1 VPKNQNIIQPKTS
14 SNKVEATDP
23 IAWKWICFFIA
34 LVAFALYANTL
45 HHDYTVDDGTVIA
58 NNKFTKEG
66 ISSIGKIFSSAYRA
80 GYWDRNEGL
89 YRPLSVAM
97 FAVEWQLGG
106 GKPFLGHLINVLLYV
121 CTAVVVLSLLKR
133 LLNAYHPLIPV
144 IAALLFVV
152 HPIHTE
158 VVANIK
164 SRDEIL
170 SFLFGCLSLRLLFM
184 YVDRNKLSFFIASLF
199 AFIIALLSKETTLTW
214 LGVIPIALWCCTNF
228 DIKKTIVTSLP
239 FFVIIVLFVFLRMSI
254 LGSLKGETEILL
266 INNSLLS
273 ANGAVF
279 KQMATAFSILFR
291 YLVLMVAPITLI
303 FDYSFNTIPSVGFG
317 DFRALLG
324 LILILTGLFVG
335 IKSLVSRSIIGFAIL
350 FFLGT
355 IVLLSNVFFLIEAT
369 MAERFMYTPSFGICI
384 LFAVGIGNFINADKK
399 EILSVSAL
407 KSNRGLISFI
417 LVLTLLF
424 GGRTIARNADW
435 KDNITLLSTDIKS
448 APNSA
453 RILYAYG
460 SAILIEQALKENDPT
475 VKNNLL
481 DQSIE
486 YLRRGVTVIPNYN
499 DAWYNLGIAYKE
511 RGNAKD
517 AIASFETARSYKPFK
532 EASKFVNAG
541 IAYGMNQQYDKAIS
555 DLQRAYDLDPTSTD
569 AMNNLGLYLGEAGN
583 ASASFEMLGKAIAA
597 KPDFD
602 KAYYNRGNIW
612 AKNGNY
618 RNAIEDYK
626 KTLQLNSSY
635 GDAYNNLGNCYAALQ
650 TPDSAM
656 VWFEKA
662 IATDPSNVK
671 AVINLSITYRI
682 LGDTV
687 KANEYLQKARL
698 LGAAI

>member
-1 VPKNQNIIQPKTS
+1 
-14 SNKVEATDP
+14 
-23 IAWKWICFFIA
+23 
-34 LVAFALYANTL
+34 
-45 HHDYTVDDGTVIA
+45 
-58 NNKFTKEG
+58 
-66 ISSIGKIFSSAYRA
+66 
-80 GYWDRNEGL
+80 
-89 YRPLSVAM
+89 
-97 FAVEWQLGG
+97 
-106 GKPFLGHLINVLLYV
+106 
-121 CTAVVVLSLLKR
+121 
-133 LLNAYHPLIPV
+133 
-144 IAALLFVV
+144 
-152 HPIHTE
+152 
-158 VVANIK
+158 
-164 SRDEIL
+164 
-170 SFLFGCLSLRLLFM
+170 
-184 YVDRNKLSFFIASLF
+184 
-199 AFIIALLSKETTLTW
+199 
-214 LGVIPIALWCCTNF
+214 
-228 DIKKTIVTSLP
+228 
-239 FFVIIVLFVFLRMSI
+239 
-254 LGSLKGETEILL
+254 
-266 INNSLLS
+266 
-273 ANGAVF
+273 
-279 KQMATAFSILFR
+279 
-291 YLVLMVAPITLI
+291 MVAPITLI
-303 FDYSFNTIPSVGFG
+303 FDYSFNTISTVGFG

-324 LILILTGLFVG
+324 LMLILFGLFVG

-355 IVLLSNVFFLIEAT
+355 IVLLSNLFFLIEAT

-384 LFAVGIGNFINADKK
+384 LFAVGIGNFIRTDKK
-399 EILSVSAL
+399 EILSVSSL
-407 KSNRGLISFI
+407 KSNRGPISFL

-435 KDNITLLSTDIKS
+435 KDNITLLSKDIQS

-475 VKNNLL
+475 IKNNLL

-517 AIASFETARSYKPFK
+517 AIVAFETARSYKPFN

-583 ASASFEMLGKAIAA
+583 ASSSFEMLGKAIAA

-602 KAYYNRGNIW
+602 KAFYNRGNIW

-618 RNAIEDYK
+618 RNAIQDYK
-626 KTLQLNSSY
+626 QTLQLNSSY

-650 TPDSAM
+650 IPDSAM
-656 VWFEKA
+656 IWFEKA
-662 IATDPSNVK
+662 IVTDPSNVK

-687 KANEYLQKARL
+687 KANEYLQKARS

>member
-1 VPKNQNIIQPKTS
+1 MQKKQNKNQSLTS
-14 SNKVEATDP
+14 SKKAEVRNP
-23 IAWKWICFFIA
+23 IAWKWIYLLIA
-34 LVAFALYANTL
+34 LLAFLLYANTIN
-45 HHDYTVDDGTVIA
+45 HDYTVDDGTVMA
-58 NNKFTKEG
+58 NNKYTKEG

-97 FAVEWQLGG
+97 FAVEWQLGD
-106 GKPFLGHLINVLLYV
+106 GKPFLGHLMNVLLYV
-121 CTAVVVLSLLKR
+121 CTAVVVISLLKR
-133 LLNAYHPLIPV
+133 LLNGYHPLIPV
-144 IAALLFVV
+144 IAAVIFVI

-170 SFLFGCLSLRLLFM
+170 SFLFGCLSLRLLLM
-184 YVDRNKLSFFIASLF
+184 YIDENKISFLVTSLIS
-199 AFIIALLSKETTLTW
+199 FIIALFSKETTLTW
-214 LGVIPIALWCCTNF
+214 LGVIPIALWCSTNF
-228 DIKKTIVTSLP
+228 DIKKTIITSLP
-239 FFVIIVLFVFLRMSI
+239 YLVIIVLFIFLRMSI
-254 LGSLKGETEILL
+254 LGSLKGESEILL
-266 INNSLLS
+266 INNSLVN
-273 ANGAVF
+273 ANGDIV
-279 KQMATAFSILFR
+279 KKIATAFSILFR
-291 YLVLMVAPITLI
+291 YLILMIAPVTLI
-303 FDYSFNTIPSVGFG
+303 FDYSYNTIPTVGFG
-317 DFRALLG
+317 DIRALLG
-324 LILILTGLFVG
+324 FILIICGIFFGL
-335 IKSLVSRSIIGFAIL
+335 KSLVKRNMLGFAIF

-369 MAERFMYTPSFGICI
+369 MAERFMYTPSFGVCI
-384 LFAVGIGNFINADKK
+384 LFALGIGKYIKDDKSK
-399 EILSVSAL
+399 FLDLSSL
-407 KSNRGLISFI
+407 NGNKGLMSIV
-417 LVLTLLF
+417 LVITVLF
-424 GGRTIARNADW
+424 CGRTIARNADW
-435 KDNITLLSTDIKS
+435 KDNITLLSKDIQS

-460 SAILIEQALKENDPT
+460 SAILIEKALKENDPT

-486 YLRRGVTVIPNYN
+486 YLRKGVTVIPNYN

-511 RGNAKD
+511 RGNVKD
-517 AIASFETARSYKPFK
+517 AVAAFETARSYKPFK
-532 EASKFVNAG
+532 DASRLINSGV
-541 IAYGMNQQYDKAIS
+541 AYGLNQQYDKAIS
-555 DLQRAYDLDPTSTD
+555 DLQKAYELEPKSAD
-569 AMNNLGLYLGEAGN
+569 AMNNLGLYLGEAGK
-583 ASASFEMLGKAIAA
+583 STASFEMLGKAISA

-626 KTLQLNSSY
+626 RTLQINSSY

-650 TPDSAM
+650 IPDSAK

-687 KANEYLQKARL
+687 KANEYLQKARS

>member
-1 VPKNQNIIQPKTS
+1 VQKKQIKNQPVSPLK
-14 SNKVEATDP
+14 KVEVSQP
-23 IAWKWICFFIA
+23 IAWKWLYIFIA
-34 LVAFALYANTL
+34 LIAFLLYANTIN
-45 HHDYTVDDGTVIA
+45 HDYTVDDGTVIA

-80 GYWDRNEGL
+80 GYWERNEGL

-97 FAVEWQLGG
+97 FAAEWQIGG

-133 LLNAYHPLIPV
+133 LLNGYHPLIPI
-144 IAALLFVV
+144 IAALIFVI

-184 YVDRNKLSFFIASLF
+184 YIDKSKMSFFIGSMF
-199 AFIIALLSKETTLTW
+199 AFVVALFSKETTLTW
-214 LGVIPIALWCCTNF
+214 LGVIPIAIWCCTNF
-228 DIKKTIVTSLP
+228 DFKKTTITSLP
-239 FFVIIVLFVFLRMSI
+239 FLVIIVLFILLRMSI
-254 LGSLKGETEILL
+254 LGSLKGESEILL
-266 INNSLLS
+266 INNSLVN
-273 ANGAVF
+273 ANGDII
-279 KQMATAFSILFR
+279 KQVATAFSILFR
-291 YLVLMVAPITLI
+291 YLILMIAPITLI
-303 FDYSFNTIPSVGFG
+303 FDYSYNTIPTVGFG
-317 DFRALLG
+317 DIKALLG
-324 LILILTGLFVG
+324 FILIIVGLIFG
-335 IKSLVSRSIIGFAIL
+335 LKSLIKREMLGFAIF

-384 LFAVGIGNFINADKK
+384 LFALGIGRFIKSDKK
-399 EILSVSAL
+399 EILDMSSL
-407 KSNRGLISFI
+407 KSNQGLISMVLVIAI
-417 LVLTLLF
+417 LF
-424 GGRTIARNADW
+424 SGRTIARNTDW
-435 KDNITLLSTDIKS
+435 KDNLTLLSKDIQS

-460 SAILIEQALKENDPT
+460 SAILIEKALKENDPN

-486 YLRRGVTVIPNYN
+486 YLRKGVNVIPNYN
-499 DAWYNLGIAYKE
+499 DAWYNLGIANKE
-511 RGNAKD
+511 RGNARE
-517 AIASFETARSYKPFK
+517 AIVAFETARSYKPFTD
-532 EASKFVNAG
+532 ASKLINAG
-541 IAYGMNQQYDKAIS
+541 IAYGMNQQYDKAIV
-555 DLQRAYDLDPTSTD
+555 DLQKAYELDPTSTD
-569 AMNNLGLYLGEAGN
+569 AMNNLGLYLGEGGK
-583 ASASFEMLGKAIAA
+583 ASESLAMLGKAIAT

-626 KTLQLNSSY
+626 KTLSINSTY

-650 TPDSAM
+650 IPDSAK

-662 IATDPSNVK
+662 IVTDPSNVK

-682 LGDTV
+682 LGDTI
-687 KANEYLQKARL
+687 KANEYLQKARS